1 VSLTLSLAAV
11 AGCYLHVPFRHAP
24 SDAARR
30 RFLRAV
36 RRDATRRVAA
46 HVAPGSVHTLLVGG
60 PRPSRLGASG
70 LADVVR
76 MLSPIPGLDALA
88 EATVEVHAAD
98 VAPADLPVLADA
110 GCTRLS
116 LRPSSRAQL
125 DAATIALLDAARDT
139 FPAVSV
145 DLRFGGPR
153 PTLAQWR
160 ALLDAV
166 VRRDV
171 AHVTLIEE
179 CGGPPEHAERGLALA
194 QKRLTAAG
202 FRPYELTHW
211 ARPGHE
217 SQHIVRQ
224 YAYGTIFGLGPGAES
239 FWRGPGADHP
249 VFRTRTAACPDR
261 YALRLARG
269 ASPLVHRRRLPRRT
283 RACEYLMLRLR
294 TADGL
299 ALQTLHHDYGI
310 DLPRD
315 HGPLLERLQTAGHL
329 VRTNGHLR
337 LTRSGRARADGII
350 SALLPR

>member
-1 VSLTLSLAAV
+1 M
-11 AGCYLHVPFRHAP
+11 AGCYLHIPFRHAP
-24 SDAARR
+24 SDAARH
-30 RFLRAV
+30 RFLRAI
-36 RRDATRRVAA
+36 RHDATRRVAPHA
-46 HVAPGSVHTLLVGG
+46 APDSVRTLLVGG
-60 PRPSRLGASG
+60 PRPSRLGVRELGDALRRLAS
-70 LADVVR
+70 
-76 MLSPIPGLDALA
+76 IPGTDALA
-88 EATVEVHAAD
+88 EATAEVHAAD
-98 VAPADLPVLADA
+98 VAPADLPALADA
-110 GCTRLS
+110 GFTRLS
-116 LRPSSRAQL
+116 LRPATRARL
-125 DAATIALLDAARDT
+125 DAPTSALLEAARDVFNT
-139 FPAVSV
+139 ASV
-145 DLRFGGPR
+145 DLCFGGPR

-166 VRRDV
+166 VSRDV

-179 CGGPPEHAERGLALA
+179 PGGPPERAERGFALA
-194 QKRLTAAG
+194 QEQLSEAG

-217 SQHIVRQ
+217 SRHIVHQ
-224 YAYGTIFGLGPGAES
+224 YAYGSILGLGPGAGS
-239 FWRGPGADHP
+239 FWRGPGADLP

-261 YALRLARG
+261 YAARLARG
-269 ASPLVHRRRLPRRT
+269 ASPLAHRRRLPRRT

-337 LTRSGRARADGII
+337 LTRSGRALADGVIA
-350 SALLPR
+350 ALLPS